1 MDEMKN
7 NEFETTTLVEPA
19 PPVALNQPAAGAAA
33 PTPEKKPNN
42 SVKII
47 IPIVALVLLVAILLG
62 VAFATGT
69 LGGGSG
75 KKEIAEA
82 IAATFTQSGDALRM
96 FGILM
101 NIRKCLKTNRCLF
114 LLILLF

>member
-7 NEFETTTLVEPA
+7 NEFETTTSVEPA
-19 PPVALNQPAAGAAA
+19 APVTLNQPAAGPVT

-47 IPIVALVLLVAILLG
+47 IPIIALVLLVAILLV

-75 KKEIAEA
+75 K
-82 IAATFTQSGDALRM
+82 
-96 FGILM
+96 
-101 NIRKCLKTNRCLF
+101 RKLPRQ
-114 LLILLF
+114 